1 MNCRYSNPST
11 WRIRPPS
18 DSPKT
23 TMKSV
28 DEMTGA
34 STVCVHS
41 FETRS
46 VSRRASHI
54 NPAVPVTGLRL
65 GGGDQLP
72 EVVEFARAAEVP
84 ALPEVGAHR
93 AQFVGLLFGLDAL
106 GHDVHAER
114 AGQHDHGTDD
124 RRVLAV
130 TTNVGDERAVDLQ
143 QIYLRHLAQVP
154 QRGEAD

>member
-28 DEMTGA
+28 DEITGA

-46 VSRRASHI
+46 VSRRASHRS
-54 NPAVPVTGLRL
+54 PAVPVMGSRL
-65 GGGDQLP
+65 GGRYQLP
-72 EVVEFARAAEVP
+72 EVVQLARAAEVP
-84 ALPEVGAHR
+84 ALPVVRAHR
-93 AQFVGLLFGLDAL
+93 AQLVGLVLGLDAL
-106 GHDVHAER
+106 G
-114 AGQHDHGTDD
+114 DD
-124 RRVLAV
+124 A
-130 TTNVGDERAVDLQ
+130 
-143 QIYLRHLAQVP
+143 H
-154 QRGEAD
+154 